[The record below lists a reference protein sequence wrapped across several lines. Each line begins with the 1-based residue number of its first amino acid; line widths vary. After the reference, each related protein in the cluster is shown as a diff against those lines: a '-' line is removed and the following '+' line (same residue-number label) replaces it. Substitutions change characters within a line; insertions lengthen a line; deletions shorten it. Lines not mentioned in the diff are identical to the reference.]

1 MDLFFDSSAL
11 VKRYINELGST
22 WVANTVDLNA
32 GNNIFVADISAVEM
46 TAAIARRTRG
56 TSRAA
61 IDATFAS
68 LQNDLRDEYIILQ
81 IDSAVLL
88 DAQALA
94 RKHFLRGYDAIQLA
108 VAVNLNRE
116 QLAAGLP
123 AITLVSADAELLDA
137 AQAEGLLVENPND
150 HP

>member
-11 VKRYINELGST
+11 VKRYINETGST

-32 GNNIFVADISAVEM
+32 GNNIFVADISAVEI

-56 TSRAA
+56 TSLAA
-61 IDATFAS
+61 TSATFAG

-81 IDSAVLL
+81 IDSVVLL
-88 DAQALA
+88 DAQTRA

-108 VAVNLNRE
+108 VAARLNQR
-116 QLAAGLP
+116 QLTAGLP
-123 AITLVSADAELLDA
+123 VVTLVSADTELLDA
-137 AQAEGLLVENPND
+137 ARVEGLLIENPNH

>member
-11 VKRYINELGST
+11 VKRYINEIGST
-22 WVANTVDLNA
+22 WVENTTRLNA
-32 GNNIFVADISAVEM
+32 GNNIFAADISAVEI

-56 TSRAA
+56 VSLAA
-61 IDATFAS
+61 INLTFAG

-88 DAQALA
+88 DAQTLS
-94 RKHFLRGYDAIQLA
+94 RKHFLRGYDAIQMA
-108 VAVNLNRE
+108 VAAQLNQR

-123 AITLVSADAELLDA
+123 GITLVSADADLLAA
-137 AQAEGLLVENPND
+137 AQIEGVLIENPND